1 MKKIKQICALTIIMA
16 VFASLLLPFKAEE
29 ANAKNFSGVDYSDMA
44 VDPTEK
50 GNGFSSILY
59 DNQNGLPTSEANAIA
74 ETEEGFIWIGS
85 YSGLIRYD
93 GNTFE
98 RMDST
103 TGISSV
109 VCLYVDSKNRLWIGT
124 NDNGVAVLDNGVYTM
139 YDTQDGLG
147 SSSVRS
153 ITEDSKGTI
162 YIASTHGLNTVTEDM
177 VLHKFDEKQI
187 NSKYI
192 CASLAVA
199 AWSPLNIGQSR
210 T

>member
-1 MKKIKQICALTIIMA
+1 
-16 VFASLLLPFKAEE
+16 
-29 ANAKNFSGVDYSDMA
+29 
-44 VDPTEK
+44 
-50 GNGFSSILY
+50 
-59 DNQNGLPTSEANAIA
+59 
-74 ETEEGFIWIGS
+74 
-85 YSGLIRYD
+85 
-93 GNTFE
+93 
-98 RMDST
+98 MDST